1 MFTSTVFIL
10 LFLIIITVVV
20 TDVVVE
26 VAVAAVTVTV
36 AAVVAAATQVAVAM
50 AVEVSTTNLMTADGL
65 QRASNPQLTTSV
77 SEQWNT
83 LSGPTGLGASG
94 SHSHSPSFVTESVGD
109 TVFQRTHKKDTLP
122 TVASVKNTTV
132 EEQAK

>member
-65 QRASNPQLTTSV
+65 QQASDPQPSTSLN
-77 SEQWNT
+77 QW
-83 LSGPTGLGASG
+83 A
-94 SHSHSPSFVTESVGD
+94 HKTESHG
-109 TVFQRTHKKDTLP
+109 RCL
-122 TVASVKNTTV
+122 SSW
-132 EEQAK
+132 